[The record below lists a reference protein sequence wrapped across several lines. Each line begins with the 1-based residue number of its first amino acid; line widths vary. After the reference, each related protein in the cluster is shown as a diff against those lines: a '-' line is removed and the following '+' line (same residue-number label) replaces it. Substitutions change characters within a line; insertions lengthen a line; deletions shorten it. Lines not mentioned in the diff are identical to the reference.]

1 MIRPL
6 NPASGLWSAVSS
18 QVGPSPSRNRIL
30 CLLALKYDIWS
41 GGSRF
46 NDFPEI
52 NLPKVHPA
60 LRQIV

>member
-1 MIRPL
+1 MI
-6 NPASGLWSAVSS
+6 
-18 QVGPSPSRNRIL
+18 
-30 CLLALKYDIWS
+30 S

-52 NLPKVHPA
+52 NLPKVRPA